1 MNTPDINPF
10 FLQTSGRPG
19 FLIRAALAALGSGLW
34 GMYSGFEL
42 CEGAALAGKEEY
54 LDSEKYELRQRDWH
68 GPGNI
73 RAEITRLNQIRNAN
87 PALQTHR
94 GLTLAASGNDRV
106 LAFYK
111 STPGHGNV
119 VLVAISLDPFLPQS
133 ARIEAPFWLFGQA
146 DAGELTAEDLLT
158 ESRETWHEKTRALTL
173 SPDQPYRVWRLSLH
187 G

>member
-1 MNTPDINPF
+1 MVRSTVGKSEPKVAPANDSSLPAAVEES
-10 FLQTSGRPG
+10 LAGERAE
-19 FLIRAALAALGSGLW
+19 AALEAEEAAL
-34 GMYSGFEL
+34 
-42 CEGAALAGKEEY
+42 
-54 LDSEKYELRQRDWH
+54 DD
-68 GPGNI
+68 
-73 RAEITRLNQIRNAN
+73 
-87 PALQTHR
+87 
-94 GLTLAASGNDRV
+94 LAASGNDRV

-146 DAGELTAEDLLT
+146 DAGELVAEDLLT